1 MVKYTKKELY
11 RLENED
17 HVIYRIINTK
27 NNKVYIGQ
35 TILTFN
41 KRYRGKNGEVGIQR
55 VYSHYNQ
62 PSNRKNKHL
71 VNSMSLYGLDV
82 FKVDILKSGLT
93 IEELNYWEEFY
104 IALYNSTDNRY
115 GYNYKKGGNNHEVVQ
130 DYKDLKQNL
139 FDKLKDEQHI
149 KFMDKMLTRL
159 EELKVNTRNIIE
171 EIKNKKIVVIDV
183 RDKSRCWV
191 YQNVIQASQIHTG
204 NLRPDII
211 FTIAKQNSKDTIFDT
226 FPKKA
231 QTQRQFYFEE
241 DIDVTKLYV
250 VNAFKKQGQVTRI
263 DYLPEYKKPKKPK
276 KPRQL
281 QTPEQKKQKQRE
293 REKHYRQAHPHIKK
307 CELCGKQ
314 IHARQYCADCKA
326 KRDHEKQKQKAI
338 QQGKQIKKCPI
349 CGKEH
354 WRTNSET
361 CGSSLCLKRFKEKK
375 S

>member
-41 KRYRGKNGEVGIQR
+41 KRYRGKKGEVGIQR

-149 KFMDKMLTRL
+149 KFMDKMLIKL
-159 EELKVNTRNIIE
+159 EKLKANTRNIIE
-171 EIKNKKIVVIDV
+171 EIKNKKIVIIDV

-191 YQNVIQASQIHTG
+191 YQNVIQASQMHTG

-211 FTIAKQNSKDTIFDT
+211 FTVAKQNANDTIFDV

-231 QTQRQFYFEE
+231 QTQRQFYFYDEI
-241 DIDVTKLYV
+241 DITNLYV
-250 VNAFKKQGQVTRI
+250 VNAGKKQGQVTRI
-263 DYLPEYKKPKKPK
+263 DYLPEYKRQKQPKKQQTRRITK
-276 KPRQL
+276 K
-281 QTPEQKKQKQRE
+281 K
-293 REKHYRQAHPHIKK
+293 AHVCAI
-307 CELCGKQ
+307 CGKQ
-314 IHARQYCADCKA
+314 INGCKYCADCKA
-326 KRDHEKQKQKAI
+326 KLEFEKRKQRAI
-338 QQGKQIKKCPI
+338 QQGRKIKICPY
-349 CGKEH
+349 CGREY
-354 WRTNSET
+354 WTDS
-361 CGSSLCLKRFKEKK
+361 CSSSLCKAKERKRKDKK
-375 S
+375 GDA